1 MESNPLGG
9 AVRLTMSSDV
19 TNFIYA
25 EGWDPI
31 PFCCGSGGSSIISS
45 RQISVFDTCKDTI
58 DQLPPNHD
66 KPRSRCV
73 VEVLGRNKVKRARL
87 DGCQLA
93 FGLDDANFSIADLEE
108 GAKLFVFP
116 GHTRTWWGVWYN
128 ITI

>member
-19 TNFIYA
+19 TN
-25 EGWDPI
+25 
-31 PFCCGSGGSSIISS
+31 S
-45 RQISVFDTCKDTI
+45 CKDTI

-73 VEVLGRNKVKRARL
+73 LGRNKVKRAGL

-93 FGLDDANFSIADLEE
+93 FGLDDAIVSIAAQEE
-108 GAKLFVFP
+108 AKVSE
-116 GHTRTWWGVWYN
+116 GVRLVAFGL
-128 ITI
+128 ILDD